1 MLKKLT
7 DCPLIFS
14 LELPVEGSEHSN
26 CYFVIS
32 EGEMLVIDPPLY
44 KPGFLA
50 MYDEAMNELEGKVHK
65 ISVFLTHTHGELAR
79 KAPRMPD
86 VNGSIYMTRDE
97 YEELASHSLRSYKKT
112 RFKREGFPKEAL
124 ARLFPQK
131 SGKESGREYQ
141 AVFVEE
147 GTLIQI
153 GSLIF
158 QCMLTPGPSKGHC
171 CLLLQKKGFLFAGV
185 LLPAEGLPDA
195 DIWNDKV
202 SSLDKLLESL
212 EKLRRL
218 PAMTVF
224 PARGDVFSDCAGRAE
239 TISAQ
244 YYMRLIEL
252 YQLVHDCPGE
262 NAYEL
267 SRKFGHRRRRA
278 EGAAAGN
285 QWSAMKATLACLI
298 MLRNNRYV
306 AVARKEKNVCNYPGT
321 ARFADLVSDSRMRE
335 HMKLS
340 NL

>member
-7 DCPLIFS
+7 DCPLIFR
-14 LELPVEGSEHSN
+14 LQLPVEGSEHCN

-32 EGEMLVIDPPLY
+32 GSEMLVIDPPLY
-44 KPGFLA
+44 KPKYLA
-50 MYDEAMNELEGKVHK
+50 MYDAAMDELAGEITKT
-65 ISVFLTHTHGELAR
+65 SVFLTHTHGELAR
-79 KAPRMPD
+79 KSPRMPD
-86 VNGSIYMTRDE
+86 VSGSIYMTRDE
-97 YEELASHSLRSYKKT
+97 YEELDNHSLRSYKKT
-112 RFKREGFPKEAL
+112 RFKREGFPQESI

-131 SGKESGREYQ
+131 NGKRTGCLCQ
-141 AVFVEE
+141 AVFVED
-147 GTLIQI
+147 GSLIRI

-158 QCMLTPGPSKGHC
+158 QCMVTPGPSKGHC
-171 CLLLQKKGFLFAGV
+171 CLLLQAGKMLFAGV

-218 PAMTVF
+218 PVTTVF
-224 PARGDVFSDCAGRAE
+224 PARGAAYRGCAERVE

-244 YYMRLIEL
+244 YYMRLVEL
-252 YQLVHDCPGE
+252 YQLIHDCPGE

-267 SRKFGHRRRRA
+267 SRKFGHRRGRIER
-278 EGAAAGN
+278 AAAGN

-306 AVARKEKNVCNYPGT
+306 AVARKEKNVCNYPGA